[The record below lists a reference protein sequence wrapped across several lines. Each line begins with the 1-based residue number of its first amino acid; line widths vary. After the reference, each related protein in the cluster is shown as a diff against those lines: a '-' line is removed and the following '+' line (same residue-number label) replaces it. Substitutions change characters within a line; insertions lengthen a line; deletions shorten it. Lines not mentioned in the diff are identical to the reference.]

1 MVAHGGSTVYNYC
14 LFFLTSFVRC
24 GALRIRIRPNNM
36 GFIGWTKNSAHL
48 ITVWSIF

>member
-36 GFIGWTKNSAHL
+36 GNMDGEKIQLF
-48 ITVWSIF
+48 